1 MVNRFLSV
9 TERFKSAIDDRFI
22 ISSECFLS
30 VVEGF
35 FTQWMYVFSS
45 VVERFLTGG
54 DLFYPLKDSSEKA
67 FGARNKISCH
77 FIEPFTFIY
86 LHLFGGFGRKTP
98 SVLPFSSLSPSAWCI
113 FGFPSFSR
121 FLIFRMVFL
130 LFRNFFRKFA
140 VPGPLLFWSLAGVSR
155 FRSLYFQ
162 SSFPFCPLVFPFPR
176 AVSAVSP
183 CNFSLFPGFF
193 EVIGR
198 TSERAIYII
207 KVYRK
212 ASFQLVLKKICYQI

>member
-1 MVNRFLSV
+1 MEYFLSV
-9 TERFKSAIDDRFI
+9 MNGFSLVNERFLITG
-22 ISSECFLS
+22 ECFLS
-30 VVEGF
+30 VIEGF
-35 FTQWMYVFSS
+35 FSSVAEKFPICCENNFIGCLKIVYPWMKVFSS
-45 VVERFLTGG
+45 LVEKFLTGG
-54 DLFYPLKDSSEKA
+54 VLFYPLKDSSEKA
-67 FGARNKISCH
+67 FGTRNKISCH

-162 SSFPFCPLVFPFPR
+162 LFFPFLPASFPF
-176 AVSAVSP
+176 
-183 CNFSLFPGFF
+183 FSCCFSFF
-193 EVIGR
+193 SDFLR
-198 TSERAIYII
+198 
-207 KVYRK
+207 
-212 ASFQLVLKKICYQI
+212 